1 MGLMQLT
8 EIILDNKEEN
18 MEQAREEEESRKKA
32 TSHFQLTLN
41 EIQAQLEQHDIHNTK
56 LRQENTELGEK
67 MKKLIEEYTLRE
79 EVKMFYLD
87 SISLPPK
94 RFPFIA
100 NLKLFSQDDILELLY
115 VYHQAFIR
123 KVLALCE
130 LKD

>member
-79 EVKMFYLD
+79 EVKMFCLFRQHLVTTKTF
-87 SISLPPK
+87 SI
-94 RFPFIA
+94 
-100 NLKLFSQDDILELLY
+100 
-115 VYHQAFIR
+115 H
-123 KVLALCE
+123 C
-130 LKD
+130 